1 MNEKTDFLTS
11 IGVNIP
17 LIVAG
22 FAGALVFVKRSK
34 ETSVGN
40 AIFTVI
46 SGSITSNYLT
56 PIVLKGIPMLSEF
69 NYGVAFIMGYMGFS
83 GIEFVIDK
91 FVKSKP
97 AKDNE

>member
-11 IGVNIP
+11 IGINIP

-46 SGSITSNYLT
+46 SGSITSNYCT
-56 PIVLKGIPMLSEF
+56 PMVLKGIPMLSEF

-83 GIEFVIDK
+83 GIEFIIEK
-91 FVKSKP
+91 FFKKGEVKN
-97 AKDNE
+97 D